1 MSTEQYGLQYGS
13 TMGVG
18 AVNTYLRS
26 MVNKKLI
33 TNDKGMTTSKNDFK
47 NPSKKN
53 LKIHIKRDLC
63 I

>member
-1 MSTEQYGLQYGS
+1 
-13 TMGVG
+13 MGYSM
-18 AVNTYLRS
+18 AVLYNGGGCSEHLLRS
-26 MVNKKLI
+26 MINKKLI

-53 LKIHIKRDLC
+53 LKIHIERDLC